1 VKSYKYL
8 GSKCEG
14 YLEEHRS
21 FSRPKYLVHIECT
34 WKTFG
39 IEMVKRVP
47 YPSLAFQEREITT
60 VRRSCLDT
68 G

>member
-8 GSKCEG
+8 GGRCEG

-39 IEMVKRVP
+39 MEWSNAYR
-47 YPSLAFQEREITT
+47 SLAFQERGITT